1 MSGIFLQEGF
11 PTSGN
16 DIQVALLMT
25 VLVYLL
31 NHPEIEEKIP
41 DNAMI
46 VLLPEYDKELAAKN
60 IELSE
65 VNKEA
70 GQQIVYVKVERLR
83 ASRIEGLTLQVA

>member
-1 MSGIFLQEGF
+1 
-11 PTSGN
+11 
-16 DIQVALLMT
+16 
-25 VLVYLL
+25 
-31 NHPEIEEKIP
+31 
-41 DNAMI
+41 MI

-70 GQQIVYVKVERLR
+70 GQQIVYVKVARLR

>member
-1 MSGIFLQEGF
+1 
-11 PTSGN
+11 
-16 DIQVALLMT
+16 MT
-25 VLVYLL
+25 REEMFRKNQQLSTEFELYLL
-31 NHPEIEEKIP
+31 DHPEIEEKIP
-41 DNAMI
+41 DNSMI

-70 GQQIVYVKVERLR
+70 GQQIVYVKVARLR